1 MEQYDTATDEE
12 RAREVLEQ
20 VKVGQTMCAGL
31 VEQIK
36 QESNRFYLAICEQRR
51 RRRKGM
57 NVNECGIEWHGN
69 VASEARAI
77 QYGIQNKCPY
87 VEDYQADFCQAYQMS
102 YEEAMEIVPKFP
114 KRVVSIC
121 NDLAYGVLQGHR
133 GPPGA
138 RAASERAV
146 HGDHRTGDRC
156 GPWRDS
162 SHCQWRASA
171 GRQWRFA
178 GAAGGAIRDAAEEL
192 SDESALTKRV
202 TGWQSQHSSARKFCR
217 QKLKCRQASTN
228 KQANFIRNAGSRRP
242 PMADISIW
250 RIALLWIPPA

>member
-102 YEEAMEIVPKFP
+102 YEEAMESVPKFP

-121 NDLAYGVLQGHR
+121 NDLAYFKDIEDRQEHEPLRREQCTAIIGLGIDVVRGAIAAIANGEPVLDGNGGLLAQQAERFEMLRKSFPTSQRLPSGSR
-133 GPPGA
+133 GGRVSTA
-138 RAASERAV
+138 RREN
-146 HGDHRTGDRC
+146 
-156 GPWRDS
+156 
-162 SHCQWRASA
+162 SA
-171 GRQWRFA
+171 G
-178 GAAGGAIRDAAEEL
+178 
-192 SDESALTKRV
+192 K
-202 TGWQSQHSSARKFCR
+202 
-217 QKLKCRQASTN
+217 N
-228 KQANFIRNAGSRRP
+228 
-242 PMADISIW
+242 
-250 RIALLWIPPA
+250 